1 MISYEEALKI
11 ITSKAGAP
19 KVQQVPLM
27 QVLGKISAEDVT
39 SPIQVPS
46 FPQ

>member
-11 ITSKAGAP
+11 ITSKAGTP

-27 QVLGKISAEDVT
+27 QALGRLQLRT
-39 SPIQVPS
+39 
-46 FPQ
+46 